1 MKLSIPFIRLLAS
14 VLFLFCAN
22 HLSAAERVISAG
34 SSVTELIFALGG
46 QDQLIA
52 VDVTSNEPRTRE
64 LPQVGYHRQLSAEG
78 LLALNPTQLIG
89 SDEMGPE
96 STLRQLRSADV
107 KVNII
112 NSDPHQQ
119 GLLERIDQIAQLI
132 DRQSAAKTLKQPE
145 LWIRN

>member
-1 MKLSIPFIRLLAS
+1 KLSIPFIRLLAS

-78 LLALNPTQLIG
+78 L
-89 SDEMGPE
+89 
-96 STLRQLRSADV
+96 
-107 KVNII
+107 
-112 NSDPHQQ
+112 
-119 GLLERIDQIAQLI
+119 
-132 DRQSAAKTLKQPE
+132 
-145 LWIRN
+145 